1 MCDFLRG
8 RSFCLFP
15 FQPDLSAAR
24 KEGRWEHAATYRNT
38 QHSGAPRRRA
48 VRGTR
53 GAAPSSSPPRRS
65 PGRATLRGRIISVM
79 CCFSPPTFGFIPLN
93 SDFFLQFGFSP
104 PVWIFFL
111 FLFYFI
117 FFSMPA
123 RQRFPALGNAHRADK
138 RTEREEG
145 GGTIQQPQTKS
156 RPEPHTFFIFSF

>member
-1 MCDFLRG
+1 M
-8 RSFCLFP
+8 FP

-65 PGRATLRGRIISVM
+65 PGRAALRGRIISVM

-104 PVWIFFL
+104 PVWVF

-117 FFSMPA
+117 LFFSPC
-123 RQRFPALGNAHRADK
+123 PLGSASPRWATHRADK

>member
-1 MCDFLRG
+1 M
-8 RSFCLFP
+8 FP

-38 QHSGAPRRRA
+38 QHSGAPRRLA

-53 GAAPSSSPPRRS
+53 GAAPSPSPPRRS

-104 PVWIFFL
+104 PVWVI

-117 FFSMPA
+117 LFFSPCPLGSA
-123 RQRFPALGNAHRADK
+123 SPRWATHTVRTNALKGRK
-138 RTEREEG
+138 EG
-145 GGTIQQPQTKS
+145 GQFNNPKRKAAPNPTRS
-156 RPEPHTFFIFSF
+156 SSFPSNKK